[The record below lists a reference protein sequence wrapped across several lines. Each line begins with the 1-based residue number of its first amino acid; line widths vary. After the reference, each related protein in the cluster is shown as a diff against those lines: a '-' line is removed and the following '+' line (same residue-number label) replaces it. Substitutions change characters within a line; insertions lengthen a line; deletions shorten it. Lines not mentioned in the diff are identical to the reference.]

1 MKFPPFPLNKNHG
14 MKLSHANWFKLTK
27 CSDGATKECA
37 IQEMKEYIQVSITIY
52 KVFKKKAQICYI
64 VSY

>member
-52 KVFKKKAQICYI
+52 KVF
-64 VSY
+64 